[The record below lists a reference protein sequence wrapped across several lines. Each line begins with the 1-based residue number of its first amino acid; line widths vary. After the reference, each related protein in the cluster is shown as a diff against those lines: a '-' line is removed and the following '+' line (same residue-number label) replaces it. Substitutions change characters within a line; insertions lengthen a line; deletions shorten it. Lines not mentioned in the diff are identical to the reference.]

1 MVGRPSKYQPTF
13 CEQAKKLCRLGATDI
28 EIADFFAVNV
38 ATLYRWKNDHPAFCE
53 ALKEGKAEADAR
65 VVDSLYHRAVGYSF
79 DSEKVFQFQGKVI
92 RAPVREHV
100 PPDTT
105 ACIFWLKN
113 RQAADWRDKQEH
125 DHRFLGPAEMTD
137 AELAD
142 IARSSGTGTSPP
154 KGNPPVT
161 H

>member
-1 MVGRPSKYQPTF
+1 MARPSKYDPTF
-13 CEQAKKLCRLGATDI
+13 CDQARKLCKLGATDI
-28 EIADFFAVNV
+28 EVADFFGVNV
-38 ATLYRWKNDHPAFCE
+38 ATLYRWKNDHPSFCE
-53 ALKEGKAEADAR
+53 ALKEGKTEADAR
-65 VVDSLYHRAVGYSF
+65 VVDSLYHRAVGYSY
-79 DSEKVFQFQGKVI
+79 DSEKVFQFQGAII

-125 DHRFLGPAEMTD
+125 EHRFGTTSEMSD
-137 AELAD
+137 EELAA
-142 IARSSGTGTSPP
+142 IVRRSRERTPPP
-154 KGNPPVT
+154 KGDPPVT